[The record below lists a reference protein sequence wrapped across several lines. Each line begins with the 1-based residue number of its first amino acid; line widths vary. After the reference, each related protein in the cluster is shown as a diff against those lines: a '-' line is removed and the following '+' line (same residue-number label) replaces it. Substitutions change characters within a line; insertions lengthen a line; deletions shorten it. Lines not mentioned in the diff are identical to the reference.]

1 MVQQAEVVFAGGA
14 IYTADATGRQ
24 MTHAAAADGRPATA
38 MAVAGGRIAQLGDV
52 RDRDVRDLIGPGT
65 TIVDLRGRALLPGFQ
80 DAHVHPAFAGIT
92 MIGCNLMGASSL
104 GEALAR
110 IAAYGESNPEREWI
124 AGSGWPAS
132 TATLPT
138 RRTAGSSGPMTAAR
152 RARCTRARPAWSAT
166 WCRRSPSR
174 SGWRACWPR
183 SGICTRAASPRGRTR
198 SSGITWAARTR
209 CRCTW
214 RRRPAAS

>member
-65 TIVDLRGRALLPGFQ
+65 TVVDLRGRALLPGFQ

-92 MIGCNLMGASSL
+92 MVGCNLIGAATL
-104 GEALAR
+104 ADALER
-110 IAAYGESNPEREWI
+110 ISGYAAGRPDGDWV
-124 AGSGWPAS
+124 AGSGWRMEWFERG
-132 TATLPT
+132 LPSRELLDRVT
-138 RRTAGSSGPMTAAR
+138 GG
-152 RARCTRARPAWSAT
+152 RPAFLTNRDGHGAWAS
-166 WCRRSPSR
+166 SR
-174 SGWRACWPR
+174 ALGLA
-183 SGICTRAASPRGRTR
+183 GID
-198 SSGITWAARTR
+198 ARTPDPPDGR
-209 CRCTW
+209 IERG
-214 RRRPAAS
+214 PDGSA